1 MSFLFKFSNQSY
13 LFLYTPYYYIKQE
26 MICRKSFVMLDI
38 LRCEKVSDGVSNKFW
53 IMNFEISFPEREKW
67 RVYFCQLS
75 RLLLHSFRLYN
86 GSHDSG
92 PSINLM
98 YMEFVI
104 KNIGSV
110 SRLLVLSK
118 SIFWSFKKCLLKHF
132 NWHFEFPFWPILIS
146 IYMRWVAYSI
156 FRVSLNLLNWKQT
169 FSPDSVSRVVLA

>member
-1 MSFLFKFSNQSY
+1 M
-13 LFLYTPYYYIKQE
+13 
-26 MICRKSFVMLDI
+26 R
-38 LRCEKVSDGVSNKFW
+38 REKVSDGVSNKFW
-53 IMNFEISFPEREKW
+53 TMNFEISFPEREKW

-86 GSHDSG
+86 GSHNSG

-98 YMEFVI
+98 YMEFLI
-104 KNIGSV
+104 KNIGSM

-118 SIFWSFKKCLLKHF
+118 SIFWSFKNWLQKHF
-132 NWHFEFPFWPILIS
+132 NSHFEFPFWPILIS
-146 IYMRWVAYSI
+146 IYMQWVAYSI